1 MQLGHVRDQ
10 PHADAVG
17 GAVGAPRRQCARRTR
32 GQSLFEQGRV
42 CQQCSARGEGAHH
55 HRGHGSAGADT
66 CAGARE
72 ARAPLSST
80 PMTSAAPA
88 TELPVYRATIEPDWI
103 DYNGH
108 LRDAY
113 YGLVASYAVDGVMDI
128 LGLDAAYRARTHC
141 TLYTLEVHL
150 HYLHEVKSSDD
161 LRVISSANASKSA
174 VDSSVPASASSSR
187 PPK

>member
-1 MQLGHVRDQ
+1 V
-10 PHADAVG
+10 
-17 GAVGAPRRQCARRTR
+17 
-32 GQSLFEQGRV
+32 
-42 CQQCSARGEGAHH
+42 
-55 HRGHGSAGADT
+55 
-66 CAGARE
+66 
-72 ARAPLSST
+72 
-80 PMTSAAPA
+80 

-128 LGLDAAYRARTHC
+128 LGLDAAYRERTHC

-161 LRVISSANASKSA
+161 LGVISSVLDFDRKRVQVGCRFICSRVSEPVATAEMMLLHVRQGDKPSVASFPDEVTAKLEALKVSPDA
-174 VDSSVPASASSSR
+174 REAFGPSSR
-187 PPK
+187 KIELKRR